1 MLQMNKLIL
10 SLLIFIGIP
19 FFMVQAAEKKHKI
32 REEKSYSLYL
42 IRHAE
47 QKIDQDDPG
56 LTQCG
61 KFRAKQLASILEHAK
76 VTKIYST
83 RYQRTMATAAP
94 LAQQQKLAI
103 KNYAPNKLEQLAWQL
118 MKEKENA
125 VVFGHSNTTP
135 QLAELISQ
143 ISVLPMTEKQY
154 RGIYQISVS
163 NKNPQL
169 TLLMQPLVCK

>member
-1 MLQMNKLIL
+1 
-10 SLLIFIGIP
+10 
-19 FFMVQAAEKKHKI
+19 
-32 REEKSYSLYL
+32 
-42 IRHAE
+42 
-47 QKIDQDDPG
+47 
-56 LTQCG
+56 
-61 KFRAKQLASILEHAK
+61 QLASILEYAK

-83 RYQRTMATAAP
+83 RYQRTIETAAP

-135 QLAELISQ
+135 QLAELISHT
-143 ISVLPMTEKQY
+143 SVLPMTEKQY

>member
-10 SLLIFIGIP
+10 SLLIFISIP

-32 REEKSYSLYL
+32 SEEKSYSLYL

-47 QKIDQDDPG
+47 KKIDQDDPG

-61 KFRAKQLASILEHAK
+61 KFRAKQLASILEYAK

-83 RYQRTMATAAP
+83 RYQRTMETAAP
-94 LAQQQKLAI
+94 LSQQQKLAI

-125 VVFGHSNTTP
+125 VVFGHSNTTS

-154 RGIYQISVS
+154 RGIYQISFS
-163 NKNPQL
+163 NKTPLL